1 MTEPPP
7 SAQPAS
13 LRGQLRRQLPRY
25 LVGVGLLALYQTAQY
40 LFDTRL
46 IVAIN
51 AVTGK
56 VTKDV
61 LTIGGEVALIALVAL
76 GIRIASRVT
85 IFNAGRQSEYDLRN
99 DLLARLQ
106 TLGPSF
112 YQTMPPGEIMSRATN
127 DLQQVR
133 LLLGFAVLNAVN
145 TTFSLISAFAVTL
158 SISPTLTLAALA
170 PMPALVLI
178 TRVFGGQIYG
188 RQKANQD
195 ALGQMSDVVQTTIT
209 GSRVIRSFALQDAQT
224 ERFER
229 VNQSYVDK
237 SLALARLRGAIG
249 PAMGSLSGIGVII
262 VFWYGGHMLLSGE
275 IDPGGFLTFFR
286 ALGRLSWP
294 LMALGFLIGLVQRG
308 RAAYSRLTDI
318 LLAKPDVVDG
328 ALPAPERLLGRLTVR
343 DLHFSYQPGKPVLNG
358 VSFELEPGASL
369 AIVGRTASG
378 KSTLARL
385 LPRLMN
391 VPHGAVFLDGID
403 ICDLPLSVVRGA
415 IGYTQ
420 QDAFLFST
428 TAARNIGFALSEI
441 ESAPA
446 RETIWGAAKRAHVL
460 DELLGLP
467 DGLDTVVGERGV
479 QLSGGQRQ
487 RVALASGFVL
497 SPKLLVLDD
506 PLSAVDA
513 RTERGIL
520 DAIDQ
525 ERAERGVILVTHRV
539 VAARRCDRIL
549 VLDQGRIV
557 ESGTHDELCQKDG
570 IYARFA
576 EEQRIEAALQALG
589 DWSGSQPPSRQS
601 EAAP

>member
-25 LVGVGLLALYQTAQY
+25 LVGIGLLALYQTGQY

-51 AVTGK
+51 AVTGE

-61 LTIGGEVALIALVAL
+61 LVIGGQLALIALVAF

-85 IFNAGRQSEYDLRN
+85 IFNAGRQSEYELRN
-99 DLLARLQ
+99 GLLARLQ

-170 PMPALVLI
+170 PMPALVLV
-178 TRVFGGQIYG
+178 TRVFGGQLYG

-195 ALGQMSDVVQTTIT
+195 ALGEMSDVVQTNIT
-209 GSRVIRSFALQDAQT
+209 GSRVIRSFALQDAQA

-237 SLALARLRGAIG
+237 SLSLARLRGAIG
-249 PAMGSLSGIGVII
+249 PLMGSLSGIGVII
-262 VFWYGGHMLLSGE
+262 VFWYGGRMLMRGE

-318 LLAKPDVVDG
+318 LLAEPDVVDG
-328 ALPAPERLLGRLTVR
+328 ALPAPRALEGRLTVR
-343 DLHFSYQPGKPVLNG
+343 DLSFSYQPGKQVLDR

-391 VPHGAVFLDGID
+391 VPHGTIFLDGID

-428 TAARNIGFALSEI
+428 TAARNIGFALAEI
-441 ESAPA
+441 ESLPA
-446 RETIWGAAKRAHVL
+446 RETIRGAAQRAHVL

-520 DAIDQ
+520 EAIDQ

-549 VLDQGRIV
+549 VLDRGRIV
-557 ESGTHDELCQKDG
+557 ESGTHDELVSRGG

-589 DWSGSQPPSRQS
+589 DWSVSHPPSS
-601 EAAP
+601 ESVASP